1 MSTNSLILY
10 QYPDISTKKSAFG
23 AKASRGSGTEIPS
36 EGVKLPI
43 PSEDAKINHQLQVNI
58 ITQYRENHLLG
69 SCLIDDIIKFKWSRW
84 KYNRPPDMVRVR
96 EIVEYIER
104 GNSIDWLLYF
114 IYSSNIRD
122 KMASL
127 SVYDGLHRMSAISE
141 YIKQFEKQQDIR
153 CPLRD
158 CVILIS
164 IRINPTDGEI
174 LDAFQFINRS
184 VPVPDPYMRE
194 YHIKIEIIEK
204 VVEKWQNKYTRHF
217 KPTSKANIPNIN
229 RDAFIDIVSKLY
241 DHYDINEDTK
251 KLERVLNRINNYM
264 QDINVLPNNTF
275 SERALNKCKETG
287 CYIFLVKSTR
297 LFDFIEDNSHRID
310 IDAHKTNID

>member
-10 QYPDISTKKSAFG
+10 QYPDISTKKSASS

-36 EGVKLPI
+36 EGVK
-43 PSEDAKINHQLQVNI
+43 INHQLRVNI
-58 ITQYRENHLLG
+58 ITQYKENHLLG
-69 SCLIDDIIKFKWSRW
+69 SCLIDDIIKFRWARW
-84 KYNRPPDMVRVR
+84 KYNRSPDMVRVA
-96 EIVEYIER
+96 EIIEYIER

-114 IYSSNIRD
+114 IYSSNSKD
-122 KMASL
+122 KMSSL
-127 SVYDGLHRMSAISE
+127 FVYDGLHRMTAIAE

-174 LDAFQFINRS
+174 LDAFESINKS
-184 VPVPDPYMRE
+184 VPMYVMPYWD
-194 YHIKIEIIEK
+194 IKRKEIIEK

-217 KPTSKANIPNIN
+217 KAALRTNIPNIN

-241 DHYDINEDTK
+241 DHYDINEDGK
-251 KLERVLNRINNYM
+251 KLERVLNRINDYM
-264 QDINVLPNNTF
+264 KDINVLPNNTY
-275 SERALNKCKETG
+275 SEKALDKCKGTG
-287 CYIFLVKSTR
+287 CYIFLVKSTQ
-297 LFDFIEDNSHRID
+297 LFDFIEDNSHQID
-310 IDAHKTNID
+310 T

>member
-10 QYPDISTKKSAFG
+10 QYPDISTKKSASG
-23 AKASRGSGTEIPS
+23 AKASRCFGSEIPS
-36 EGVKLPI
+36 EAAKLPI
-43 PSEDAKINHQLQVNI
+43 PSEGAKINHQLRVNI
-58 ITQYRENHLLG
+58 ITQYKENHLLG

-84 KYNRPPDMVRVR
+84 KYNRPPDMARVK

-114 IYSSNIRD
+114 IYSSNSKD

-127 SVYDGLHRMSAISE
+127 FVYDGLHRMSAITE

-158 CVILIS
+158 TIILIS

-174 LDAFQFINRS
+174 VDAFKSINQS
-184 VPVPDPYMRE
+184 IPLPELYTME
-194 YHIKIEIIEK
+194 HIKREIIEK
-204 VVEKWQNKYTRHF
+204 VVNKWQHRYSCHF
-217 KPTSKANIPNIN
+217 KPAYRTNIPNIN
-229 RDAFIDIVSKLY
+229 RDIFIDIVSKLY
-241 DHYDINEDTK
+241 DFYDINEDAK
-251 KLERVLNRINNYM
+251 KLERVLNRINDYM
-264 QDINVLPNNTF
+264 KDFSILPNNTY
-275 SERALNKCKETG
+275 SEKAINKCKETG

-297 LFDFIEDNSHRID
+297 LFDFIEERRDRID
-310 IDAHKTNID
+310 IDIHTTNID

>member
-10 QYPDISTKKSAFG
+10 QYPDISTKKSASG

-36 EGVKLPI
+36 EGVK
-43 PSEDAKINHQLQVNI
+43 INHQLRVNI
-58 ITQYRENHLLG
+58 ITQYKENHLLG
-69 SCLIDDIIKFKWSRW
+69 SCLIDDIIKFRWSRW
-84 KYNRPPDMVRVR
+84 KYNRSPDMVRVA
-96 EIVEYIER
+96 EIIEYIER

-114 IYSSNIRD
+114 IYSSNSKD

-127 SVYDGLHRMSAISE
+127 FVYDGLHRMTAITE
-141 YIKQFEKQQDIR
+141 YIKQFEKQQDVR

-158 CVILIS
+158 CIILIS

-174 LDAFQFINRS
+174 LDAFESINKS
-184 VPVPDPYMRE
+184 VPMYVMPYWD
-194 YHIKIEIIEK
+194 IKRKEIIEK

-217 KPTSKANIPNIN
+217 KPTLRTNIPNIN

-241 DHYDINEDTK
+241 DHYDINEDGK

-264 QDINVLPNNTF
+264 KDINVLPNNTY
-275 SERALNKCKETG
+275 SEKALDKCKGTG
-287 CYIFLVKSTR
+287 CYIFLVKSTQ
-297 LFDFIEDNSHRID
+297 LFDFIEERKDGID
-310 IDAHKTNID
+310 IDA